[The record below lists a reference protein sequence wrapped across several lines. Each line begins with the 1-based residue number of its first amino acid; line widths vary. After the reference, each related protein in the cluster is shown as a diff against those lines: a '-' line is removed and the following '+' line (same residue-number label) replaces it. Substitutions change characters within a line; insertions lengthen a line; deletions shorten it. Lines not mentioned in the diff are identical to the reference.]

1 MIKNI
6 LLKISFIVGML
17 VMVTSVHGQD
27 NEHVFFVFDA
37 SNGMAAN
44 SAQTILCTKTGRMVI
59 TTIGHVN
66 FYDGYSFDHISPRES
81 DLYHLE
87 KYTGH
92 YRLMFDKHHHL
103 WLKDKH
109 SVVCVNLTLE
119 NIIHDV
125 KSVFRTLGVEKRVD
139 DLFTDSENN
148 LWVIT
153 GDKLSS
159 PDCPLVISLR
169 QDVVVHDVD
178 VYDTKYVLLFYEDGM
193 VSAYNMQ
200 TGEHAFD
207 IKTPEEE
214 AKKYVESS
222 VVYPYEKGFYQIRNS
237 STEGELRYLDV
248 KKREWTDVMRPPY
261 RLNNMV
267 AHDGKLYVA
276 AQFGYWIFNLASGD
290 KNYVEQLTLSKGRK
304 LRTDVNTIAFDR
316 QGGMWIGTE
325 MRGLLYAKPYPSP
338 FKSYAWNDPE
348 ALNLYRKMAEKLDL
362 TPRPYIHHVNT
373 VYTDSRGWKWTG
385 LYSGLKL
392 ETKKGKVRVFKRK
405 DGLRNEMVHA
415 IVEDASHDIW
425 VSTSFGISHLFVKDT
440 AVHRIE
446 TYVHQDD
453 VPNEAFV
460 NGAAAL
466 LDNGDI
472 VMQSLDHMV
481 VFNPASFHSL
491 TTDEFLLY
499 PKLVHLEMNGLDVEP
514 GKVYDGT
521 RILEKAVT
529 RTKEINLEYDQNTL
543 KMQFSALNYFRPM
556 QTYYRVRVKGI
567 GKYEKWKL
575 MSHGLTPE
583 YVDKYGMLNL
593 TLLNLNPGRYEI
605 ELQASMTLDNWQT
618 EPYVWTI
625 TVHQPWWRSTGI
637 YYLLILV
644 IFGLLLANF
653 LIFNKNMK
661 MSMIRHNEE
670 IKVVARV
677 KQFANRCEAQKS
689 EILTPNKLMQERED
703 ESASQVMSKEFVEVM
718 LKLVPYIINEK
729 NNHHITMKDLEEKSQ
744 VSKSQLYYLLSTNVD
759 KNPQQLVS
767 RLRIEEAARLVRT
780 TTMDFEKIAEECHY
794 VSPNYFFAA
803 FYHHFRMT
811 PSDYRNCKEL

>member
-17 VMVTSVHGQD
+17 VMVTGVHGQD

-37 SNGMAAN
+37 SNGIAAN

-66 FYDGYSFDHISPRES
+66 FYDGYSFDHISPQES

-103 WLKDKH
+103 WLKDNH
-109 SVVCVNLTLE
+109 NVVCVNLTLE
-119 NIIHDV
+119 NIVHDV

-148 LWVIT
+148 LWVLT
-153 GDKLSS
+153 GNQLSS
-159 PDCPLVISLR
+159 PDCPLDISLR
-169 QDVVVHDVD
+169 QNVVLHDVD
-178 VYDTKYVLLFYEDGM
+178 VYDTQYVLLFYEDGM
-193 VSAYNMQ
+193 VSAFNMQ

-207 IKTPEEE
+207 IETPEAE

-222 VVYPYEKGFYQIRNS
+222 VIYPYEKGFYQIRNS
-237 STEGELRYLDV
+237 TSEGELRYLDV
-248 KKREWTDVMRPPY
+248 EKREWTDVMRLPY

-267 AHDGKLYVA
+267 AHNGKLYVA
-276 AQFGYWIFNLASGD
+276 AQFGYWIFNLASGE

-338 FKSYAWNDPE
+338 IKSYSWNEQESFD
-348 ALNLYRKMAEKLDL
+348 LYRKMAEKLDL
-362 TPRPYIHHVNT
+362 TPRPYIHHVNA

-392 ETKKGKVRVFKRK
+392 ETKTGKVRIFKRK

-425 VSTSFGISHLFVKDT
+425 VSTSFGISHLFVNDT
-440 AVHRIE
+440 AVYRIE
-446 TYVHQDD
+446 TYVNQDD

-499 PKLVHLEMNGLDVEP
+499 PKLVHLEMNGMDVEP
-514 GKVYDGT
+514 GKEYDGT
-521 RILEKAVT
+521 MILDKAVT
-529 RTKEINLEYDQNTL
+529 RTKDINLEYNQNTV

-567 GKYEKWKL
+567 NKYKNWKL

-593 TLLNLNPGRYEI
+593 TLLNLEPGRYEI
-605 ELQASMTLDNWQT
+605 ELQASMTLDHWQA
-618 EPYVWTI
+618 EPYVWII

-644 IFGLLLANF
+644 IFGLLLVNF
-653 LIFNKNMK
+653 LIFNKNVK
-661 MSMIRHNEE
+661 MGMIRHNEE
-670 IKVVARV
+670 IKVVGRV
-677 KQFANRCEAQKS
+677 KQFANRCEAQRA
-689 EILTPNKLMQERED
+689 EILTPNKLMQEREE
-703 ESASQVMSKEFVEVM
+703 ESANQIMSKEFIDVM

-729 NNHHITMKDLEEKSQ
+729 NNHHISMKDLEEKSQ

-767 RLRIEEAARLVRT
+767 RLRLEEAAQLVRT
-780 TTMDFEKIAEECHY
+780 TTMDFEKIAEKCHY